1 MMVGSIRWG
10 MGEDHIKDKK
20 IAQNPVLLDLGYIQ
34 KHAHVV
40 LLEQFSPSCES
51 TEKRKDHIKSIKL
64 AEPSVNEASI
74 SLQTSGQ

>member
-1 MMVGSIRWG
+1 

-34 KHAHVV
+34 KHAHIV
-40 LLEQFSPSCES
+40 LLEQFSPSWES

-64 AEPSVNEASI
+64 AEPRVNEASI